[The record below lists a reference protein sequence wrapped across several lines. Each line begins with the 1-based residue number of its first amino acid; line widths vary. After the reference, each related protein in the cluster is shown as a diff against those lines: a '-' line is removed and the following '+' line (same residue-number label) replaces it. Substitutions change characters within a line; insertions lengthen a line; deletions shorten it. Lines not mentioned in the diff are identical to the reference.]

1 MTQTEVEKIY
11 GTRDEGQTYCLAPE
25 IKDELV
31 VNLAILVRHLLVLCA
46 GDFVA
51 DYILPKIPFA
61 ERLLDTLPDWGGS
74 Q

>member
-1 MTQTEVEKIY
+1 M
-11 GTRDEGQTYCLAPE
+11 APE